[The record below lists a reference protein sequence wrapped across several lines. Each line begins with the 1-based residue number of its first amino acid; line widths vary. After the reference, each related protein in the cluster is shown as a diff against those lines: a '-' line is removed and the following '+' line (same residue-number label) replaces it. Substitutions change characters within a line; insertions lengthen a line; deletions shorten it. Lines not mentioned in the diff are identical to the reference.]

1 MGPTEAVATADT
13 ALADPTSARAWRRIT
28 LHWTVVVAVLF
39 LLMLLAGLTMRA
51 YQGEYQM
58 GFGPDWFYALLTL
71 HGLGMVGTWYVGA
84 MAGVSYRLAR
94 FVRPGLGVARFAYLG
109 TAVGIV
115 LLVIATLVGR
125 FGAGWYFLHPLPFY
139 SGGMWPQWS
148 IGMFFAALG
157 VLGVTWTIWTLDL
170 LRAVARRYSLG
181 GALAWHVIRG
191 KEGPGTPPFVL
202 VATSTLISAIAA
214 FVAAV
219 IMLALFVAEWLG
231 SGFVNDALLMKNLI
245 FFFGHGLVNITMY
258 LGVALVYDLL
268 PEFSSRKLYVNK
280 PVAWAWNL
288 AILLVLLVYFHHLYM
303 DFVQPRFLQYLGQI
317 GSYLIAIPAAVIS
330 IFSVLYVVYGA
341 RVRWTLAAL
350 FLFFGV
356 MGWAIGGMQAVID
369 STISANFRFHN
380 TQWVPAHFHTYYL
393 LGVVMMVLGTLHH
406 LAGQFAE
413 APEDGRRAKLITTLF
428 LIGGYGFILMFALGG
443 AHSVPRRYAT
453 YPQDVA
459 QGIGYARMALPFIG
473 VLLTAVL
480 LYLWDTGRRCVQ
492 AFRA

>member
-1 MGPTEAVATADT
+1 MSPSEAVADADT
-13 ALADPTSARAWRRIT
+13 ALAEPTNARAWRRIT

-51 YQGEYQM
+51 YQGEYVM
-58 GFGPDWFYALLTL
+58 GLGPEWFYALLTL

-94 FVRPGLGVARFAYLG
+94 FARPGLGVARFAYLG
-109 TAVGIV
+109 TAVGVV
-115 LLVIATLVGR
+115 LLVLSTLLGR
-125 FGAGWYFLHPLPFY
+125 FGAGWYFLHPLPFH
-139 SGGMWPQWS
+139 SGGMWPEWS
-148 IGMFFAALG
+148 IGVFFAALG

-191 KEGPGTPPFVL
+191 KQGPDTPPFVL

-219 IMLALFVAEWLG
+219 IMLVLFVAEWLG
-231 SGFVNDALLMKNLI
+231 GQFVNDALLMKNLV

-268 PEFSSRKLYVNK
+268 PEFSSRKLSVNK
-280 PVAWAWNL
+280 LMAWAWNL

-303 DFVQPRFLQYLGQI
+303 DFMQPRFLQYLGQI

-341 RVRWTLAAL
+341 RVRWTLAAM

-356 MGWAIGGMQAVID
+356 MGWAIGGVQAVID

-380 TQWVPAHFHTYYL
+380 TLWVPAHFHTYYL

-406 LAGQFAE
+406 LAGEFAE
-413 APEDGRRAKLITTLF
+413 APENARLSKVITTLF

-443 AHSVPRRYAT
+443 AHSVPRRFAA

-459 QGIGYARMALPFIG
+459 QGIGYARMALPFIA
-473 VLLTAVL
+473 VLAGAVL
-480 LYLWDTGRRCVQ
+480 LYLWDTGRRCAQ